1 VTGSSHFEVVSIINV
16 VKGVLDCGVSRSG
29 RLYPTKVA
37 REVLLGVV
45 GNIVQASSILEEF
58 EETDFSRT
66 LF

>member
-1 VTGSSHFEVVSIINV
+1 VTGSNHFEVVGIISV

-29 RLYPTKVA
+29 RLCPTKVA
-37 REVLLGVV
+37 REVLLEVV
-45 GNIVQASSILEEF
+45 GNIVEASSILGEF

>member
-1 VTGSSHFEVVSIINV
+1 VIGLNHFEVVGIIN
-16 VKGVLDCGVSRSG
+16 VKGVLDCVVSRFG
-29 RLYPTKVA
+29 RLSPTKVA
-37 REVLLGVV
+37 REVLLEAV